1 MSKAFTIRDVA
12 REAGVGVGT
21 VSRVLNSHPA
31 VSEETR
37 QRVLTVIDQMEFR
50 PSRVARQLSTG
61 GKSRSIGIIA
71 PFFTRP
77 AYVGRLEGVEYLLA
91 DSGYDL
97 ILYNVETPE
106 QRDDLFHRVPLEKR
120 VDGLLIISLYPE
132 DEAVRHFKRNHM
144 PVVLVDSYHPE
155 LPSVRIDDI
164 SGGRQATEH
173 LVNLGH
179 QRIAFISDDVESPF
193 GFKASANRLQGFRD
207 MLEERGV
214 PFNPLYHRFGE
225 YGRAKAHQ
233 LADELLAL
241 EEPPTAIFAT
251 SDTQALGVIEAIQAA
266 QKRVPEDISVIGY
279 DDLEVAQ
286 YVGLTTISQPF
297 YESGIEGARVL
308 FDLLDGNPETPETL
322 SLPVTL
328 VIRQTTGLAKGVPLP
343 G

>member
-1 MSKAFTIRDVA
+1 M
-12 REAGVGVGT
+12 
-21 VSRVLNSHPA
+21 
-31 VSEETR
+31 
-37 QRVLTVIDQMEFR
+37 LTVIARMDFQ
-50 PSRVARQLSTG
+50 PNRVARQLSTG

-97 ILYNVETPE
+97 ILYNVETPD
-106 QRDDLFHRVPLEKR
+106 QRDDLFYRIPLEKR
-120 VDGLLIISLYPE
+120 VDGLIIISLYPG
-132 DEAVRHFKRNHM
+132 DDAVWHFKRNRM

-164 SGGRQATEH
+164 SGGRQATAH
-173 LVNLGH
+173 LADLGH
-179 QRIAFISDDVESPF
+179 QRIAFISDDLESPF
-193 GFKASANRLQGFRD
+193 GFKASANRLQGFRET
-207 MLEERGV
+207 LEEKGV

-266 QKRVPEDISVIGY
+266 RMRVPEDISVVGY

-297 YESGIEGARVL
+297 YESGIEGTRAL
-308 FDLLDGNPETPETL
+308 FDLLDGNAQTPETV
-322 SLPVTL
+322 SLPVSL
-328 VIRQTTGLAKGVPLP
+328 VIRQTTGPAKG
-343 G
+343 